1 MQKKLK
7 KQENDIFFLK
17 YPKFLKNQ
25 TIYNKKDGQK
35 FGNLKKNTYL
45 CT

>member
-17 YPKFLKNQ
+17 NQYFLKNH